1 MQDLE
6 AVDPREIRGGG
17 MDELPVLPTP
27 ELQEDM
33 YATAE
38 GLDQHHPVGTFT
50 PGDLKMY
57 SASFV
62 GVIAARVCL
71 TIDGRINGV
80 ACSAADWSDSR
91 RHLLRSC

>member
-1 MQDLE
+1 M
-6 AVDPREIRGGG
+6 
-17 MDELPVLPTP
+17 P

-38 GLDQHHPVGTFT
+38 DLDQSHRVGTVTTDDSEMF
-50 PGDLKMY
+50 
-57 SASFV
+57 SAYFV
-62 GVIAARVCL
+62 WVFAARVCL